1 MPEYVLHIM
10 NFSVDIQEFLFKK
23 KLFCPDL
30 GLVKSDVD
38 VGRWVSSN
46 ATQK

>member
-1 MPEYVLHIM
+1 MPEYVSHIM
-10 NFSVDIQEFLFKK
+10 HFSVDIQEFLFKK
-23 KLFCPDL
+23 KQFCPVL
-30 GLVKSDVD
+30 GLVKSDAY